1 MNRSIALALLALP
14 FLALLAACADA
25 PPPAAISPSPGPDD
39 PAGPTAGLP
48 YQPVMAGTAYHGIG
62 SKP

>member
-1 MNRSIALALLALP
+1 MKRFIVLAL
-14 FLALLAACADA
+14 LALLAACADT

-39 PAGPTAGLP
+39 PAGPSADLP
-48 YQPVMAGTAYHGIG
+48 YRPVMAGTVTHGIG

>member
-1 MNRSIALALLALP
+1 MALI
-14 FLALLAACADA
+14 ALLAACADA

-39 PAGPTAGLP
+39 PAGPSANLP
-48 YQPVMAGTAYHGIG
+48 YRPVMAGTAYHGVG